1 MNYVYSIFRLH
12 FESDDFNFYKS
23 ALIFCFF
30 GFSGLSTII
39 LSFFNLELN
48 VVFEISSIM
57 SIVTPFIFGV
67 VVGFKIKKPI
77 KSMTKKTL
85 TTYYILSIIASLF
98 VFFIGIILE
107 LVQWGKVDTVL
118 SSKCYGNARIH
129 KLLKL
134 KDRLPVNQ

>member
-1 MNYVYSIFRLH
+1 MNYVYLIFRLH

-48 VVFEISSIM
+48 VVFEISSII

-77 KSMTKKTL
+77 KSITKKTL

-107 LVQWGKVDTVL
+107 LV
-118 SSKCYGNARIH
+118 
-129 KLLKL
+129 
-134 KDRLPVNQ
+134 